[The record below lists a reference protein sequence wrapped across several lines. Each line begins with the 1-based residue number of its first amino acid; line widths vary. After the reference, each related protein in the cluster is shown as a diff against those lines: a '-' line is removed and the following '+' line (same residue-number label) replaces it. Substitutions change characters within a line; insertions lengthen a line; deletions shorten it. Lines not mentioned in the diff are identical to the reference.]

1 MAETVAVEM
10 PCPADIAANT
20 WFTEAE
26 VAVYAQEYARTG
38 FQGGLQSYRCT
49 TSGLAGREMQL
60 FAGQPIR
67 VPACFIGGAA
77 DWGVHQKP
85 GDFERMQRLG
95 LADMRGC
102 HLVPGAGHWVM
113 QEQPEAVTALLL
125 DFLGGLPPG

>member
-1 MAETVAVEM
+1 MLRLLPM
-10 PCPADIAANT
+10 
-20 WFTEAE
+20 
-26 VAVYAQEYARTG
+26 
-38 FQGGLQSYRCT
+38 GLF
-49 TSGLAGREMQL
+49 GA
-60 FAGQPIR
+60 
-67 VPACFIGGAA
+67 FIGGAA

-125 DFLGGLPPG
+125 DFLAALPPG